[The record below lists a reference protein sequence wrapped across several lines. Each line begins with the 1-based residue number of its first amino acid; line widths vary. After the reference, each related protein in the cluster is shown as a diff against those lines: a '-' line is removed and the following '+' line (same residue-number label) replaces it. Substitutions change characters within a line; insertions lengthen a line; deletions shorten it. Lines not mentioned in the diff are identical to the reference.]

1 MSSTDLVRTS
11 RDGDQFHY
19 LWASRRALLLL
30 QSDSKLKLITIEG
43 VSSVELGDQH
53 VSDGEYVVD
62 VAEYY
67 GGESFETADSI
78 NYYQL
83 KHTTKSKET
92 PFDPSKIRNTIEGFS
107 DRYKALIGVI
117 GKGSAQAKLK
127 FIFVSNRSINEG
139 FHESIKQV
147 ALGGYTN
154 LTNQRK

>member
-78 NYYQL
+78 KYYQL

-92 PFDPSKIRNTIEGFS
+92 PFDPSKLRNTIEGFS
-107 DRYKALIGVI
+107 DRYKALIEVI
-117 GKGSAQAKLK
+117 GKESAQAY
-127 FIFVSNRSINEG
+127 IRIEQIYQRSL
-139 FHESIKQV
+139 S
-147 ALGGYTN
+147 
-154 LTNQRK
+154 